1 MDLIDPRSDFG
12 FKAVFVKRPHLF
24 IHIINSLLKLSKPV
38 VEIEYI
44 NPEFIPDLKNGKNSI
59 VDAVCMDREKR
70 QILVEMQVA
79 QHSNYIKRTIF
90 NAAKLYNRQLPK
102 SGNYNE
108 LQPVYSINLLD
119 HNIEKSTDI
128 WQHDYKLTH
137 QGLPGKHLND
147 INLVFFELPKWEKFN
162 KFDIDNPLDRWM
174 RYFTNPKFYA
184 MMTLEERKKYEEIT
198 EAIEILNVSGYTPGQ
213 LRTYDLFLD
222 NIRIRET
229 DLIDARS
236 RGMEEGMEK
245 GIEKGMEKGMSI
257 GLEKGIE
264 KGREE
269 GIEQGRELASD
280 EIMLIITELKK
291 MELSIEQIADKFN
304 TSQEKVAR
312 YKSLI
317 F

>member
-1 MDLIDPRSDFG
+1 MNDL
-12 FKAVFVKRPHLF
+12 
-24 IHIINSLLKLSKPV
+24 
-38 VEIEYI
+38 
-44 NPEFIPDLKNGKNSI
+44 
-59 VDAVCMDREKR
+59 
-70 QILVEMQVA
+70 
-79 QHSNYIKRTIF
+79 
-90 NAAKLYNRQLPK
+90 
-102 SGNYNE
+102 
-108 LQPVYSINLLD
+108 
-119 HNIEKSTDI
+119 
-128 WQHDYKLTH
+128 
-137 QGLPGKHLND
+137 
-147 INLVFFELPKWEKFN
+147 NLVFFELPKWEKFN

-236 RGMEEGMEK
+236 RGIEEGMAK
-245 GIEKGMEKGMSI
+245 
-257 GLEKGIE
+257 GLEKG
-264 KGREE
+264 RD
-269 GIEQGRELASD
+269 LASE

-291 MELSIEQIADKFN
+291 MELTVEQIADKFN

-312 YKSLI
+312 FKSLI

>member
-137 QGLPGKHLND
+137 QGLPGKHLYD

-245 GIEKGMEKGMSI
+245 GIEKGIEKGMSI

-264 KGREE
+264 
-269 GIEQGRELASD
+269 QGRELASE

-291 MELSIEQIADKFN
+291 MELTVEQIADKFN

-317 F
+317 L

>member
-1 MDLIDPRSDFG
+1 M
-12 FKAVFVKRPHLF
+12 
-24 IHIINSLLKLSKPV
+24 
-38 VEIEYI
+38 
-44 NPEFIPDLKNGKNSI
+44 KNGKNSI
-59 VDAVCMDREKR
+59 VDAVCIDREKR
-70 QILVEMQVA
+70 QIIVEMQVA

-90 NAAKLYNRQLPK
+90 NAGKLYNRQLPK

-119 HNIEKSTDI
+119 HNIENSTDI
-128 WQHDYKLTH
+128 WQHYYKLTH
-137 QGLPGKHLND
+137 QGLPRKHLND
-147 INLVFFELPKWEKFN
+147 LNLVFFELPKWEKFN

-269 GIEQGRELASD
+269 GIEKGGELASD

-291 MELSIEQIADKFN
+291 MELTIEQIADKFN

-312 YKSLI
+312 FKSLI

>member
-1 MDLIDPRSDFG
+1 MDLIDPKSDFG
-12 FKAVFVKRPHLF
+12 FKAVFIKRPHLF
-24 IHIINSLLKLSKPV
+24 IHIINSLLKLPKPV

-44 NPEFIPDLKNGKNSI
+44 NQELIPDMKNGKNSI

-70 QILVEMQVA
+70 QIIVEMQVL
-79 QHSNYIKRTIF
+79 QHANFFKRAIF
-90 NAAKLYNRQLPK
+90 NAAKLYNRQLTK

-119 HNIEKSTDI
+119 HYIEKNTQLWHHS
-128 WQHDYKLTH
+128 YKLTH
-137 QGLPGKHLND
+137 HEYPDQYFNDLN
-147 INLVFFELPKWEKFN
+147 LMFFELPKWKKFN
-162 KFDIDNPLDRWM
+162 KFNIDNPLDRWM

-184 MMTLEERKKYEEIT
+184 MMTLEERKKYEEIS

-229 DLIDARS
+229 DLADARL
-236 RGMEEGMEK
+236 RGMEEGM
-245 GIEKGMEKGMSI
+245 
-257 GLEKGIE
+257 E

-269 GIEQGRELASD
+269 GIEQGRELASE
-280 EIMLIITELKK
+280 EIMLIISELKK
-291 MELSIEQIADKFN
+291 MELTVEQIADKFN
-304 TSQEKVAR
+304 ISREKVAR

>member
-1 MDLIDPRSDFG
+1 M
-12 FKAVFVKRPHLF
+12 
-24 IHIINSLLKLSKPV
+24 
-38 VEIEYI
+38 
-44 NPEFIPDLKNGKNSI
+44 
-59 VDAVCMDREKR
+59 
-70 QILVEMQVA
+70 
-79 QHSNYIKRTIF
+79 
-90 NAAKLYNRQLPK
+90 
-102 SGNYNE
+102 
-108 LQPVYSINLLD
+108 YSINLLD
-119 HNIEKSTDI
+119 HYIEKNTQLWHHS
-128 WQHDYKLTH
+128 YKLTH
-137 QGLPGKHLND
+137 QEYPDQYFNDLN
-147 INLVFFELPKWEKFN
+147 LMFFELPKWEKFN

-198 EAIEILNVSGYTPGQ
+198 EAIEILNVGGYTPGQ
-213 LRTYDLFLD
+213 LRAYDLFLD

-245 GIEKGMEKGMSI
+245 GIEKGMSI

-291 MELSIEQIADKFN
+291 MELTVEQIADKFN

-312 YKSLI
+312 YKSLL

>member
-24 IHIINSLLKLSKPV
+24 IHIINSLLKLPKPV

-44 NPEFIPDLKNGKNSI
+44 NPEIIPDMKNGKNSI
-59 VDAVCMDREKR
+59 VDAVCIDREKR

-79 QHSNYIKRTIF
+79 QHSNFVKRTIF

-119 HNIEKSTDI
+119 HNIEKNTDI
-128 WQHDYKLTH
+128 WQHYYKLTH
-137 QGLPGKHLND
+137 QGLPGQHFNDLN
-147 INLVFFELPKWEKFN
+147 LLFFELPKWKKLN

-184 MMTLEERKKYEEIT
+184 MMMTLEERKKYEEIT

-236 RGMEEGMEK
+236 RGIEEGMEK
-245 GIEKGMEKGMSI
+245 GIEKG
-257 GLEKGIE
+257 
-264 KGREE
+264 
-269 GIEQGRELASD
+269 RELASE

-291 MELSIEQIADKFN
+291 MELTVEQIADKFN

-317 F
+317 L

>member
-1 MDLIDPRSDFG
+1 M
-12 FKAVFVKRPHLF
+12 
-24 IHIINSLLKLSKPV
+24 
-38 VEIEYI
+38 
-44 NPEFIPDLKNGKNSI
+44 
-59 VDAVCMDREKR
+59 
-70 QILVEMQVA
+70 
-79 QHSNYIKRTIF
+79 
-90 NAAKLYNRQLPK
+90 
-102 SGNYNE
+102 
-108 LQPVYSINLLD
+108 YSINLLD
-119 HNIEKSTDI
+119 HYIEKNTQLWHHS
-128 WQHDYKLTH
+128 YKLTH
-137 QGLPGKHLND
+137 HEYPDQYFNDLN
-147 INLVFFELPKWEKFN
+147 LMFFELPKWEKFN

-236 RGMEEGMEK
+236 RGMEEGIEK
-245 GIEKGMEKGMSI
+245 GIEKGMSI
-257 GLEKGIE
+257 GLEK
-264 KGREE
+264 

-291 MELSIEQIADKFN
+291 MELTVEQIADKFN

-312 YKSLI
+312 YKSLL